1 MRGYVEYDEAVGK
14 GAVNYPKVRA
24 DSLKLSSLA
33 PQKCCI
39 RSKALHRGAGDL
51 LFSFEH
57 QAIQAADPPR
67 DKPARGM
74 TVFHGVWLLVCC
86 LGGSVLLL
94 LTACGYHASTHPQTK
109 LPSGINTIAV
119 PVFVNKTNSYRAE
132 QVLTEAVVREF
143 TSRSQY
149 KIETKDDG
157 TSDAVLHG
165 TVVTTNT
172 YPLTYDSQTGRQS
185 SAIVQI
191 NMSVKLVDKHGKTLF
206 ENPNYSF
213 REQYQVTRE
222 VTSFF
227 DESPPAVDR
236 LSRDFARTLVA
247 EILEGF

>member
-1 MRGYVEYDEAVGK
+1 
-14 GAVNYPKVRA
+14 
-24 DSLKLSSLA
+24 LKLSLG
-33 PQKCCI
+33 
-39 RSKALHRGAGDL
+39 ALCFVGAL
-51 LFSFEH
+51 LL
-57 QAIQAADPPR
+57 P
-67 DKPARGM
+67 
-74 TVFHGVWLLVCC
+74 
-86 LGGSVLLL
+86 LL
-94 LTACGYHASTHPQTK
+94 LTGCGYHTSTHPQTK
-109 LPSGINTIAV
+109 LPSGIDTIAV
-119 PVFVNKTNSYRAE
+119 PVFVNNTNSYRAE

-149 KIETKDDG
+149 KIETNDDG
-157 TSDAVLHG
+157 TSDAVLRG
-165 TVVTTNT
+165 TVVTTNI

-191 NMSVKLVDKHGKTLF
+191 NISVKLVDKHGKTLF
-206 ENPNYSF
+206 ENPNYQF

>member
-1 MRGYVEYDEAVGK
+1 MCLPDEQI
-14 GAVNYPKVRA
+14 PDPSR
-24 DSLKLSSLA
+24 
-33 PQKCCI
+33 
-39 RSKALHRGAGDL
+39 
-51 LFSFEH
+51 
-57 QAIQAADPPR
+57 PPR
-67 DKPARGM
+67 M
-74 TVFHGVWLLVCC
+74 TVRFGEAICLLRSFLLVSSF
-86 LGGSVLLL
+86 LFTG
-94 LTACGYHASTHPQTK
+94 CGYHSSTHAQVK

-119 PVFVNKTNSYRAE
+119 PVFINKTDSYRAE

-143 TSRSQY
+143 TSRSPY
-149 KIETKDDG
+149 KVATKDDG
-157 TSDAVLHG
+157 TSDAVLRG
-165 TVVTTNT
+165 TVITTNV

-191 NMSVKLVDKHGKTLF
+191 NMSVKLVDKRGRTLF
-206 ENPNYSF
+206 ENPNYQF

>member
-1 MRGYVEYDEAVGK
+1 MRGYIEHHEAVRE
-14 GAVNYPKVRA
+14 GAVGTKETGLT
-24 DSLKLSSLA
+24 LKLSSLA
-33 PQKCCI
+33 AQ
-39 RSKALHRGAGDL
+39 RSRTHHRELHCGVGDL
-51 LFSFEH
+51 LFLLANSSV
-57 QAIQAADPPR
+57 QATADPPR
-67 DKPARGM
+67 EKRVQGM
-74 TVFHGVWLLVCC
+74 TLSLGALCFVGALL
-86 LGGSVLLL
+86 LPLL
-94 LTACGYHASTHPQTK
+94 LTGCGYHSSTHPQTK

-119 PVFVNKTNSYRAE
+119 PVFINKTNSYRAE

-149 KIETKDDG
+149 KIETNDDG
-157 TSDAVLHG
+157 ASDAVLRG
-165 TVVTTNT
+165 TVVTTNI

-191 NMSVKLVDKHGKTLF
+191 NISVKLVDKHGKTLF
-206 ENPNYSF
+206 ENPNYQF

>member
-1 MRGYVEYDEAVGK
+1 MPNVLRAFVPGRGRSAVMCLPDEQI
-14 GAVNYPKVRA
+14 P
-24 DSLKLSSLA
+24 DPS
-33 PQKCCI
+33 P
-39 RSKALHRGAGDL
+39 
-51 LFSFEH
+51 
-57 QAIQAADPPR
+57 PPR
-67 DKPARGM
+67 M
-74 TVFHGVWLLVCC
+74 TVRFGEAICLLRSFLLVSSF
-86 LGGSVLLL
+86 LFTG
-94 LTACGYHASTHPQTK
+94 CGYHSSTHAQVK

-119 PVFVNKTNSYRAE
+119 PVFINKTDSYRAE

-143 TSRSQY
+143 TSRSPY
-149 KIETKDDG
+149 KVATKDDG
-157 TSDAVLHG
+157 TSDAVLRG
-165 TVVTTNT
+165 TVITTNV

-191 NMSVKLVDKHGKTLF
+191 NMSVKLIDKRGRTLF

-213 REQYQVTRE
+213 REQYQVSRE